1 MEGLIDLEI
10 IIMVAVC
17 VSALINAFLVYCL
30 AERLD
35 KIIKLL
41 THKKDRCKGK
51 HYVEKISTSGKVLP
65 EICVCYD
72 LMDCHDCP
80 MFKED

>member
-17 VSALINAFLVYCL
+17 LSALINAFFVYCL

-41 THKKDRCKGK
+41 TPKKDRCKTK
-51 HYVEKISTSGKVLP
+51 HYISDSKGNVLANANM
-65 EICVCYD
+65 CCD
-72 LMDCHDCP
+72 TKDCNKCP
-80 MFKED
+80 MFKE